1 MSIRVLLADDHQVV
15 RAGLRRWFEQTE
27 VSVVAEAATPDGL
40 VRLAAEC
47 QPDVALVE
55 IRLSGSDGLRA
66 MALAK
71 QQFPRLSTVVFSNCE
86 APSYAA
92 RALAAEASG
101 YLRKTTSRE
110 ELLAAIRQVAAGQTL
125 WDPEAMRRLHGT
137 LTVPYPQGEIEIALT
152 PRESEVL
159 SHVAHGLTNKEIARL
174 LGISSETVKEHVQ
187 RLLRKIGVRDRTQ
200 AAVWLARRQAG

>member
-1 MSIRVLLADDHQVV
+1 MSIRVLVADDHQVV
-15 RAGLRRWFEQTE
+15 RAGLRRWFEETD
-27 VSVVAEAATPDGL
+27 VSLVAEAETPACL

-55 IRLSGSDGLRA
+55 IRLSGGDGLRA

-71 QQFPRLSTVVFSNCE
+71 QQMPKLAAVVFSSHE

-101 YLRKTTSRE
+101 FLLKSAGRE
-110 ELLAAIRQVAAGQTL
+110 ELVSAVRQVAAGKTL
-125 WDPEAMRRLHGT
+125 WAPEELRRLHGA
-137 LTVPYPQGEIEIALT
+137 LAAPNPQGNVEVALT
-152 PRESEVL
+152 PRESQVL
-159 SHVAHGLTNKEIARL
+159 SHMAHGLTNKEIGRL

>member
-1 MSIRVLLADDHQVV
+1 MPIRVLVADDHQIV
-15 RAGLRRWFEQTE
+15 RAGLKRWFEETE
-27 VSVVAEAATPDGL
+27 VSVVAEAETPATL
-40 VRLAAEC
+40 VQLAAEC

-55 IRLSGSDGLRA
+55 IRLAGGDGLRA

-71 QQFPRLSTVVFSNCE
+71 QQMPKLAAVVFSSHE

-101 YLRKTTSRE
+101 FVLKSACRDQ
-110 ELLAAIRQVAAGQTL
+110 LLSALRQVAAGKTL
-125 WDPEAMRRLHGT
+125 WAPEELRRLHGA
-137 LTVPYPQGEIEIALT
+137 LAAPNAQGNVEVALT
-152 PRESEVL
+152 PREMEVL
-159 SHVAHGLTNKEIARL
+159 SHMAHGLTNKEIGRL

>member
-1 MSIRVLLADDHQVV
+1 MSIRVLLADDHQIV

-40 VRLAAEC
+40 VRLTAEC

-71 QQFPRLSTVVFSNCE
+71 QQFPRLGAVVFSNCD

-101 YLRKTTSRE
+101 FLHKTSGRE
-110 ELLAAIRQVAAGQTL
+110 ELLRAIRLVAAGETL
-125 WDPEAMRRLHGT
+125 WDRDEVRRLHGT
-137 LTVPYPQGEIEIALT
+137 LTARPLHGEIEVALT
-152 PRESEVL
+152 PRECEVL
-159 SHVAHGLTNKEIARL
+159 SHVAYGLTNKEIARL
-174 LGISSETVKEHVQ
+174 LGISAETVKEHVQ

>member
-1 MSIRVLLADDHQVV
+1 MTIRVLVADDHQVV
-15 RAGLRRWFEQTE
+15 RAGLKRWFEATE
-27 VSVVAEAATPDGL
+27 VSVVAEADTPACL

-47 QPDVALVE
+47 RPDVALAE

-66 MALAK
+66 IAIAK
-71 QQFPRLSTVVFSNCE
+71 QQSPQLAAVVFSSCD
-86 APSYAA
+86 APRYAA

-101 YLRKTTSRE
+101 YLPKSACRE
-110 ELLAAIRQVAAGQTL
+110 ELLTAIRQVAAGGTL
-125 WDPEAMRRLHGT
+125 WNLEEIRRMHGA
-137 LTVPYPQGEIEIALT
+137 LTGQHTPDEVEIALT

-159 SHVAHGLTNKEIARL
+159 AHVAHGLTNKEIARL
-174 LGISSETVKEHVQ
+174 LGISPETVKEHVQ

>member
-1 MSIRVLLADDHQVV
+1 MSIRVLVADDHQVV
-15 RAGLRRWFEQTE
+15 RAGLRRWFEKTD
-27 VSVVAEAATPDGL
+27 VSVVAEAETPACL

-55 IRLSGSDGLRA
+55 IRLSGGDGLRA

-71 QQFPRLSTVVFSNCE
+71 QQMPKLAAVVFSSHA

-101 YLRKTTSRE
+101 FVLKSAGRE
-110 ELLAAIRQVAAGQTL
+110 QLLGAVRQVAAGKTL
-125 WDPEAMRRLHGT
+125 WAPEELRRLHGA
-137 LTVPYPQGEIEIALT
+137 LAAPNPHGGVEVALT
-152 PRESEVL
+152 PRELEVL
-159 SHVAHGLTNKEIARL
+159 SHMSHGLTNKEIGRL